1 MNVSQKGD
9 SSPLERIYTVP
20 LGKVW
25 TWRRKR
31 AARAVRVLR
40 DFMKRHMKSDEIV
53 IGNDV
58 NEEIW
63 RRGIQKPPRRI
74 RVKAERDS
82 EGKVTVSL
90 AEREGEA

>member
-1 MNVSQKGD
+1 MAGKGEGAV
-9 SSPLERIYTVP
+9 LERIYTVP

-25 TWRRKR
+25 AWRRNR
-31 AARAVRVLR
+31 AARAMRILR
-40 DFMKRHMKSDEIV
+40 DFISRHMKAEEVI

-63 RRGIQKPPRRI
+63 RRGMQKPPRKI
-74 RVKAERDS
+74 RVKAEKDS

-90 AEREGEA
+90 AERGVEINE

>member
-1 MNVSQKGD
+1 MSQKGD
-9 SSPLERIYTVP
+9 SSTLERIYTVP
-20 LGKVW
+20 LGRVW

-31 AARAVRVLR
+31 AARAMRILR
-40 DFMKRHMKSDEIV
+40 DFIKRHMKSDEIV
-53 IGNDV
+53 IGTDV

-74 RVKAERDS
+74 RVKVEKDS

-90 AEREGEA
+90 AERGSEA